1 MFNADVASDNASD
14 YRVAPALAVRLV
26 GLTLATVGVLVFVAT
41 LLVAVAGYGAA
52 LLLVV
57 ALVGVV
63 GAGALAWWLG
73 TRARVVHLDELGYR
87 VRFVRGAGV
96 PRRGGQT
103 CRRVER
109 HAVAGSDCMVLRLR
123 DGRTTTIP
131 LEVVAGGPDAPDSP
145 QDVATRRLGALALAA
160 AGQIRF
166 VEPLGRAPSSL
177 SPLLGATRRRRL
189 VRFMAP
195 AC

>member
-41 LLVAVAGYGAA
+41 LLVAVAGYGAT

-57 ALVGVV
+57 ALVGVA
-63 GAGALAWWLG
+63 GAGGLAWWLG

-96 PRRGGQT
+96 AAARWADVQT
-103 CRRVER
+103 VER
-109 HAVAGSDCMVLRLR
+109 HAVAGTDCMVLRLR

-131 LEVVAGGPDAPDSP
+131 LEVVAGEDRAFA
-145 QDVATRRLGALALAA
+145 QEVHRRLE
-160 AGQIRF
+160 RS
-166 VEPLGRAPSSL
+166 R
-177 SPLLGATRRRRL
+177 
-189 VRFMAP
+189 
-195 AC
+195 